1 MAVNSL
7 KKKKKILWKFLA
19 ADSSRFLIVSYNN
32 FYNNRVNVS
41 LVRATRLGFE
51 KRICSSGVI
60 LWEREERYNDIFLHT
75 SVQFATFNRRVL
87 IVFISSGSLSPTF
100 DLRCSFWRVKLSFA
114 STLSFLFF
122 FLFFV
127 IRSKNFID
135 TSNTRLN
142 IRLI

>member
-7 KKKKKILWKFLA
+7 KKKKILWKFLA
-19 ADSSRFLIVSYNN
+19 ADTSRFLIVSYNN

-75 SVQFATFNRRVL
+75 SVQFATFNRRREFWLFLFRLVHCRP
-87 IVFISSGSLSPTF
+87 PTF

-122 FLFFV
+122 FFFFFSWLV
-127 IRSKNFID
+127 RKFWYF
-135 TSNTRLN
+135 
-142 IRLI
+142 

>member
-75 SVQFATFNRRVL
+75 SVQFATFNRR
-87 IVFISSGSLSPTF
+87 
-100 DLRCSFWRVKLSFA
+100 REFWL
-114 STLSFLFF
+114 FLFRLVHCRRPSTFVARFDALNYRLPPLFRSF
-122 FLFFV
+122 FFFFFSWFV
-127 IRSKNFID
+127 RKI
-135 TSNTRLN
+135 L
-142 IRLI
+142 LILLIQD